1 MSAIR
6 ISRIVRPTDLRCILV
21 DCSYDITLQN
31 LTSRVSM
38 DIIKKLDGLIVADAD
53 AVVKNL
59 HIFLGKT
66 SPTYI
71 LRVEPE
77 VLRSS
82 DPKANVEETVIK
94 ALQMNFSAIISTFT
108 IGFEDESID
117 SNNMKLI
124 TMLSDVCYDYGL
136 PLIVESM
143 PFGERVS
150 SENYGESVGLAARMA
165 EEVGASIVVV
175 PPLKTLEDLKK
186 VRESIKAHMLLIDPS
201 SKLVVERSLRSLPE
215 ILSDAFNI
223 GLNGIVLSSSLA
235 LNEPAKILLDIL
247 STVHSGG

>member
-1 MSAIR
+1 
-6 ISRIVRPTDLRCILV
+6 
-21 DCSYDITLQN
+21 
-31 LTSRVSM
+31 
-38 DIIKKLDGLIVADAD
+38 
-53 AVVKNL
+53 
-59 HIFLGKT
+59 
-66 SPTYI
+66 
-71 LRVEPE
+71 
-77 VLRSS
+77 
-82 DPKANVEETVIK
+82 
-94 ALQMNFSAIISTFT
+94 
-108 IGFEDESID
+108 
-117 SNNMKLI
+117 
-124 TMLSDVCYDYGL
+124 
-136 PLIVESM
+136 
-143 PFGERVS
+143 
-150 SENYGESVGLAARMA
+150 SVGLAARMA